1 MKHRKAESAHEK
13 GGLIASIGQT
23 LAGPRFYETDE
34 VSFRCLSKDTYDLGS
49 HSDYN
54 TPVVR

>member
-34 VSFRCLSKDTYDLGS
+34 VSFHDTFGGS
-49 HSDYN
+49 F
-54 TPVVR
+54 